1 MAKKLTMIMLC
12 VETDESIT
20 SQDLREMLT
29 NSPKAKEHFDQ
40 MGMVV
45 FSANAQ
51 EVTNDEFLEMS
62 AGADNFPEGLKNSL
76 P

>member
-1 MAKKLTMIMLC
+1 
-12 VETDESIT
+12 
-20 SQDLREMLT
+20 MLT
-29 NSPKAKEHFDQ
+29 DSPKAKEHFDQ

-62 AGADNFPEGLKNSL
+62 AGADNFPEGLKDSL